1 MTEQHI
7 PIPPEVNALPA
18 FVARLEAHFARW
30 PKGIVPIDKDDV
42 MRLLA
47 VVKATYEGH
56 VRPQTAADIP
66 PPAAQ
71 S

>member
-7 PIPPEVNALPA
+7 PIPPETNALPN
-18 FVARLEAHFARW
+18 FVSRLEAHFARW

-47 VVKATYEGH
+47 VVKSTYAAPL
-56 VRPQTAADIP
+56 PQTAADIP